1 VVEKLE
7 MSSAADRQLISVG
20 AIGIVQHLLTKVAS
34 NMNRP
39 VLDCVVYGPP
49 VDWQRVL
56 YVLVTV
62 LERAVPPSLRN
73 V

>member
-1 VVEKLE
+1 MVEKRE

-39 VLDCVVYGPP
+39 VGLRSLWPACRLAASIICLGYSA
-49 VDWQRVL
+49 RARCAA
-56 YVLVTV
+56 VT
-62 LERAVPPSLRN
+62 A
-73 V
+73 